1 MVTPKVE
8 EKKVETAKVV
18 PPVVTKE
25 RTTVTKSNFL
35 VNYNVN
41 PRELNKNMLSINMY
55 ISKDGQYILP
65 RSLRGYAISE
75 DFRNINIMKPE
86 NTKGYLV
93 HGMDFKKKK
102 NEKDYYL
109 VFDFNDGVHNNITY
123 GILD

>member
-1 MVTPKVE
+1 
-8 EKKVETAKVV
+8 
-18 PPVVTKE
+18 
-25 RTTVTKSNFL
+25 
-35 VNYNVN
+35 
-41 PRELNKNMLSINMY
+41 
-55 ISKDGQYILP
+55 
-65 RSLRGYAISE
+65 
-75 DFRNINIMKPE
+75 MKPE